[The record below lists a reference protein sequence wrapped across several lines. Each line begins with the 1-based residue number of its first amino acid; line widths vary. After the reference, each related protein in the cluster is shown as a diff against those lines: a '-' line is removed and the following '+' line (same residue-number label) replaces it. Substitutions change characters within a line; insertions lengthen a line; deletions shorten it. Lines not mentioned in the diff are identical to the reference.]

1 VIQKDKQYYHLVFNQ
16 TPFYAES
23 GGQVGDV
30 GYIDD
35 GDEKISINNT
45 FKEHSLVIHVTNKLP
60 QDTSLMFEAVV
71 TDKVREATARNHSA
85 THLLHHALREVLG
98 NHVEQKGSL
107 VNADYLRF
115 DFSHFQK
122 MADDEIKEVEI
133 RVNRKIR
140 ENIKGN
146 IIPEVP
152 LEEAKKMGAMALFG
166 EKYGDRV
173 RVVQFGES
181 VELCGGTHV
190 AYTSHIG
197 LFKIVSESSIA
208 AGIRRIE
215 AVTGEKAE
223 AWYRDR
229 ETKLKSVE
237 QLLDNPQDVLKA
249 IGSMIDEKSALQKQV
264 EKFSRESARSF
275 KEQLLKNIEKIG
287 NISLIK
293 AIANE
298 PVNDP
303 AIIKDI
309 AFQLKS
315 EIDNLLLIIG
325 TVTSGKPY
333 LAIAISDKLVMEQKF
348 KADEIVKIAAKEFGG
363 GGGGQPFFA
372 NAGGKNQEKLSKA
385 MEKAVEM
392 VQTAINRG

>member
-1 VIQKDKQYYHLVFNQ
+1 
-16 TPFYAES
+16 
-23 GGQVGDV
+23 
-30 GYIDD
+30 
-35 GDEKISINNT
+35 
-45 FKEHSLVIHVTNKLP
+45 
-60 QDTSLMFEAVV
+60 
-71 TDKVREATARNHSA
+71 
-85 THLLHHALREVLG
+85 
-98 NHVEQKGSL
+98 
-107 VNADYLRF
+107 
-115 DFSHFQK
+115 
-122 MADDEIKEVEI
+122 
-133 RVNRKIR
+133 
-140 ENIKGN
+140 
-146 IIPEVP
+146 
-152 LEEAKKMGAMALFG
+152 
-166 EKYGDRV
+166 
-173 RVVQFGES
+173 
-181 VELCGGTHV
+181 
-190 AYTSHIG
+190 
-197 LFKIVSESSIA
+197 
-208 AGIRRIE
+208 
-215 AVTGEKAE
+215 
-223 AWYRDR
+223 
-229 ETKLKSVE
+229 
-237 QLLDNPQDVLKA
+237 
-249 IGSMIDEKSALQKQV
+249 MIDEKSALQKQV